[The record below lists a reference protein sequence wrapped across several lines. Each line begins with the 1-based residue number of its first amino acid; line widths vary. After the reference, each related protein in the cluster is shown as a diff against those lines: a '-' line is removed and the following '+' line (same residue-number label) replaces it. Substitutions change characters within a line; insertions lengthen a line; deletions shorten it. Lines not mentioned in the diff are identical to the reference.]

1 VLRAQGEYR
10 LDVHRHQK
18 MNPATRPISAKA
30 SVTAIPRNI
39 VTSQLTGHLRLAAH
53 AFDGFTDDN
62 ADTDTGAECCE
73 PVTGRAESLGRGGV
87 LGGELE

>member
-1 VLRAQGEYR
+1 
-10 LDVHRHQK
+10 

-39 VTSQLTGHLRLAAH
+39 VTPQLTGHLRLAAH
-53 AFDGFTDDN
+53 ALNGFTDDN

-73 PVTGRAESLGRGGV
+73 PVTGRASPLVVVVFWAASWSKFRAAR
-87 LGGELE
+87 

>member
-1 VLRAQGEYR
+1 MLRAQGEYR

-39 VTSQLTGHLRLAAH
+39 VTAQLTGHLRLAAH

-62 ADTDTGAECCE
+62 ADTGAECCE